1 MEQELIERILVE
13 TSRGANEQEIRRA
26 KDAYFEQIRD
36 LREDD
41 TSYERLISCFQNWY
55 VFDRPMDDGRGTPLQ
70 VFAANPDL
78 DARERSLLC
87 NLAANIHSLF
97 EILRVGDGGPTVRDL
112 FTTEVLSVSERRAL
126 AGLDRGD
133 ILEARL
139 LPVGE
144 KLVFSSGAF
153 AFYPRE
159 ARVIIQQAV
168 ERARLEGGVSSEEL
182 MSRLRALNFRYTDRF
197 RHRVPAEKVYG
208 EILGFV
214 SGASADPSKSAS
226 SP

>member
-13 TSRGANEQEIRRA
+13 ASQGENEQEIRRA
-26 KDAYFEQIRD
+26 KDVYFEQIKD

-55 VFDRPMDDGRGTPLQ
+55 LFDRPMDDESGTPVQ
-70 VFAANPDL
+70 VFAATAGL
-78 DARERSLLC
+78 SAKERSLLGAM
-87 NLAANIHSLF
+87 AANIHSLF
-97 EILRVGDGGPTVRDL
+97 EVLRISEGGLTLRDL
-112 FTTEVLSVSERRAL
+112 FTSEVLRVSERRTL

-144 KLVFSSGAF
+144 KLVFSPGAF
-153 AFYPRE
+153 AFHPRQARHIILE
-159 ARVIIQQAV
+159 AVDRIRMQ
-168 ERARLEGGVSSEEL
+168 GGVTPEEL
-182 MSRLRALNFRYTDRF
+182 MSKLRALNFRYTDRF
-197 RHRVPAEKVYG
+197 RHRVPVEKVYG
-208 EILGFV
+208 EIV
-214 SGASADPSKSAS
+214 STGETTASKSAS

>member
-13 TSRGANEQEIRRA
+13 TGRGKNEQEIRRA
-26 KDAYFEQIRD
+26 KDVYFEQIKD

-55 VFDRPMDDGRGTPLQ
+55 VFDRPMDDGRGTPVQ
-70 VFAANPDL
+70 VFATSADL
-78 DARERSLLC
+78 TSKERSLLGAM
-87 NLAANIHSLF
+87 AANIHSLF
-97 EILRVGDGGPTVRDL
+97 EVLRIEDGGLTLRDL
-112 FTTEVLSVSERRAL
+112 FTSEVLRVSERRTL
-126 AGLDRGD
+126 AGLDKGD

-139 LPVGE
+139 LPAGD

-153 AFYPRE
+153 AFHPRS
-159 ARVIIQQAV
+159 ARTVIHQAV
-168 ERARLEGGVSSEEL
+168 ERSRMEGSVSPDEL

-197 RHRVPAEKVYG
+197 RHRVPVEKVYG
-208 EILGFV
+208 EIIEFI
-214 SGASADPSKSAS
+214 SADPSKSAS

>member
-13 TSRGANEQEIRRA
+13 TSRGDYEREIRRA
-26 KDAYFEQIRD
+26 KEVYFEQIRD

-55 VFDRPMDDGRGTPLQ
+55 LFDRPMDDGRGTPVQ
-70 VFAANPDL
+70 AFAATADL
-78 DARERSLLC
+78 TAKERSLLGAM
-87 NLAANIHSLF
+87 AANIHSLF
-97 EILRVGDGGPTVRDL
+97 EVLRIGDSGPTLRDL
-112 FTTEVLSVSERRAL
+112 FTNEVLRVSERRTL

-139 LPVGE
+139 LPIGD
-144 KLVFSSGAF
+144 KLVFSTGAF

-159 ARVIIQQAV
+159 SRAIIQQAV
-168 ERARLEGGVSSEEL
+168 EKSRLEGTVSSDQ
-182 MSRLRALNFRYTDRF
+182 MMNRLRALNFRYTDRF

-214 SGASADPSKSAS
+214 SADPLKSAS